1 MGAGSSWPPEIEI
14 GESGFA
20 LLFPRIE
27 GIKLQP
33 FHFIKDP
40 KNLTLEGRRRT
51 EVGLPENPELQG
63 ALVLGCNC
71 CKVGASHHLQR
82 VVGTFSGRNVL
93 AAGGQVDNLASLT
106 SEKDI
111 CARRGA
117 SSGACHRGSF

>member
-1 MGAGSSWPPEIEI
+1 MKADSVEQGFTRICHSGSV
-14 GESGFA
+14 A
-20 LLFPRIE
+20 
-27 GIKLQP
+27 
-33 FHFIKDP
+33 
-40 KNLTLEGRRRT
+40 

-93 AAGGQVDNLASLT
+93 AAGGQVATLASLT
-106 SEKDI
+106 SEKDV